1 MINCPILFL
10 HIVPYKNLSG
20 WGGGVG
26 GVPFVFI
33 YSQNAR
39 VAVFSEIKVYLQG
52 KAYLQLVKALKKGLK
67 NIA

>member
-20 WGGGVG
+20 GVL
-26 GVPFVFI
+26 FVLI
-33 YSQNAR
+33 YSQSAR

>member
-20 WGGGVG
+20 GVL
-26 GVPFVFI
+26 FLFI

-52 KAYLQLVKALKKGLK
+52 NLYLQLVKSLKKGWK
-67 NIA
+67 NTA